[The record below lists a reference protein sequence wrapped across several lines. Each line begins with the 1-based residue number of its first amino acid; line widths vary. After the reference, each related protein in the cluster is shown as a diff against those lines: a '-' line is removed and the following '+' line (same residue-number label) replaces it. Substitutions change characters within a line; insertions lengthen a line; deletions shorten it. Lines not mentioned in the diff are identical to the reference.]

1 MTTQYETESIKI
13 LECIE
18 PLESDEWHHIEPD
31 CPFKP
36 EWFGDYIQQVL
47 ESFEDDCLEL
57 YAEKYDD
64 YDYTQGTALMTYGN
78 PTVVAEFYLEDKPY
92 LEITVSSGN
101 SKVTVS
107 FNYEEVKGY
116 PLVDTLYNLCIEKKQ
131 EGNLF
136 KAYPR

>member
-1 MTTQYETESIKI
+1 MSEYETTEKKI

-18 PLESDEWHHIEPD
+18 PLVASSEHHIEPD

-57 YAEKYDD
+57 YAERFDD
-64 YDYTQGTALMTYGN
+64 YDYTQGTALITYGN
-78 PTVVAEFYLEDKPY
+78 PTVTAEFFLENHPY

-101 SKVTVS
+101 SKVWVQ
-107 FNYEEVKGY
+107 FDYEDIKRYNY
-116 PLVDTLYNLCIEKKQ
+116 PIVDALYSICLEKS
-131 EGNLF
+131 
-136 KAYPR
+136 